1 MKKTKIALKK
11 KMTIFFNKKTSYCL
25 IFVNSYLSL
34 RSFLTKNHTM
44 KKLLFLSV
52 LALICLNATAQYSTK
67 NKKAIELYKQ
77 GLRTKDTDQAIEFLS
92 KAYAKD
98 KKFVEASWEL
108 SKIYSDLQEEEKQ
121 VSVLL
126 PTLDPKHPK
135 YQQSVI
141 NMARACYLTGQYEK
155 AKEYYSLFPDKTAAG
170 IHLCNVALRLKA
182 NPIPFEPVNMEA
194 INTEFDD
201 YWPNISADDQTFAT
215 TVMVGKLQGKKQS
228 YSDQEDIYRSTRQK
242 DGTWAKSEPIG
253 PPIQTKK
260 NEGSQSFSLDGK
272 YMFLVACDRKE
283 SLGGCDIYYS
293 IRQGDTW
300 SEPVNPGAPLNSKF
314 WESTPSFSADGNE
327 IFFSSSRPGGLGG
340 QDIWKCDVAQN
351 PDGTLTFSN
360 AVNLGNNI
368 NTVKDER
375 SPFIHPDNQTLY
387 FSSDGREGMGK
398 FDVFFSRKDAN
409 GKWSEATNLGYPLNT
424 HRSETGFVVNSKG
437 DKVYFASNG
446 LEKNG
451 RGMDIYEAYLD
462 EKLRPQKVDFFTG
475 KIVDDETLDPL
486 EANLELIKMKDDKV
500 ISKTK
505 TNKIDGKCILRIPA
519 TGDEYGYNVTAEG
532 YMFLSDKITETNTGK
547 ETYIRLKKATAGS
560 NLVLN
565 NVFFA
570 TNSFELKEESKFEL
584 NRIIRFLKDN
594 PNIKVRFEGHTDSQG
609 SRELNTKLS
618 DNRAKAV
625 RNYLIEND
633 IEPSRMQAKGFGPDR
648 PVADNNTEEGRAK
661 NRRTEMVILE

>member
-1 MKKTKIALKK
+1 
-11 KMTIFFNKKTSYCL
+11 
-25 IFVNSYLSL
+25 
-34 RSFLTKNHTM
+34 M

-52 LALICLNATAQYSTK
+52 VALLWLNATAQYSTK
-67 NKKAIELYKQ
+67 NSKAIELYQQ
-77 GLRTKDTDQAIEFLS
+77 GIKEKDPEKAIQLLS
-92 KAYAKD
+92 QSYARD
-98 KKFVEASWEL
+98 KKFVEAAWKL
-108 SKIYSDLQEEEKQ
+108 SEIYGDLQDEEKQ
-121 VSVLL
+121 VSVLAG
-126 PTLDPKHPK
+126 TLDPKHSK
-135 YQQSVI
+135 YFQCVV
-141 NMARACYLTGQYEK
+141 NMARACYATGQYEK
-155 AKEYYSLFPDKTAAG
+155 AREYYNLFPEKMASG
-170 IHLCNVALRLKA
+170 IRLCDIALGLKA
-182 NPIPFEPVNMEA
+182 TPIPFEPVNMA
-194 INTEFDD
+194 AVNTEYDD
-201 YWPNISADDQTFAT
+201 YWPNISADDQTFST
-215 TVMVGKLQGKKQS
+215 TVMVGKLQGKKPS

-242 DGTWAKSEPIG
+242 DGAWSKSEPIG
-253 PPIQTKK
+253 PPIQTKR

-272 YMFLVACDRKE
+272 YMFFVACDRKE

-293 IRQGDTW
+293 IREGDNW
-300 SEPVNPGAPLNSKF
+300 SEAVNPGAPLNSKF

-327 IFFSSSRPGGLGG
+327 IFFSSSRSGGMGG

-360 AVNLGNNI
+360 AVNLGSNV

-398 FDVFFSRKDAN
+398 FDVFFSRKDAD
-409 GKWSEATNLGYPLNT
+409 GQWSEAVNLGYPLNT
-424 HRSETGFVVNSKG
+424 HRSEIGFVVNSRG

-446 LEKNG
+446 IDKNG
-451 RGMDIYEAYLD
+451 RGLDIYEAYLD

-475 KIVDDETLDPL
+475 KVVDNETLDPL
-486 EANLELIKMKDDKV
+486 EANLELIRMKDDKV
-500 ISKTK
+500 ISSTK
-505 TNKIDGKCILRIPA
+505 TNKIDGKCILRLPA
-519 TGDEYGYNVTAEG
+519 TGDDYGYNVTAEG

-594 PNIKVRFEGHTDSQG
+594 PGMKVRFEGHTDSQG

-618 DNRAKAV
+618 DSRAKAV
-625 RNYLIEND
+625 CDYLANNG

-648 PVADNNTEEGRAK
+648 PVADNNTEEGRAQ